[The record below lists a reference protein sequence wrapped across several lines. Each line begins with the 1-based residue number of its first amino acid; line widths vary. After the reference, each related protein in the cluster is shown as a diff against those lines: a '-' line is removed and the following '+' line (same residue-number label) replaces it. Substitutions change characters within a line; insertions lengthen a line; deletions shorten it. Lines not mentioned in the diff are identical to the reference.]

1 MTKPK
6 IKVLLVED
14 SLITQVAQ
22 KSSLENEGCEVDI
35 ATTGAQAITLAV
47 NNYYDI
53 IFMDI
58 GLGDIDGFATAK
70 EIRNRSSKNK
80 TIPII
85 ALTACSPEDY
95 EIHAIESSMNGFLT
109 KPLTA
114 EKVQYFLN
122 QFCFH

>member
-22 KSSLENEGCEVDI
+22 KLSLEKEGCIVDVA
-35 ATTGAQAITLAV
+35 ATGEEAIQLSID
-47 NNYYDI
+47 NYYDI

-58 GLGDIDGFATAK
+58 GLEGINGFIVAK
-70 EIRNRSSKNK
+70 EIRDKSNNNK

-85 ALTACSPEDY
+85 ALTACSPEEY

-109 KPLTA
+109 KPLTP
-114 EKVQYFLN
+114 EKVQHFLN
-122 QFCFH
+122 QFCLH